1 MRYLFLSLI
10 LILTS
15 CSLNNNSANWNKD
28 SLNKSSDNKDLSKVI
43 SKTKDFKIMTFEEFD
58 LFLKDYSKKAEYPD
72 IND

>member
-15 CSLNNNSANWNKD
+15 CSLNNNSAYWNKD

>member
-1 MRYLFLSLI
+1 MKYLFLSLI

-15 CSLNNNSANWNKD
+15 CSLNNNSAYWNKD